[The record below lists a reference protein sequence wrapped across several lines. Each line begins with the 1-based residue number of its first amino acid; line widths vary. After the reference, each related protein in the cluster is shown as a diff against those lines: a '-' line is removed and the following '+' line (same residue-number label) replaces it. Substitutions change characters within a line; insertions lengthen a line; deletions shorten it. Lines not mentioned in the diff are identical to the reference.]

1 MKDDDQRLMFGGA
14 LPASLVVLLVALLFW
29 ALIKRSRFG
38 TALYAVG
45 SNEDAAF
52 SNGISVTRTKFLGYT
67 LAGMFYGAGGVFL
80 SAQTLSG
87 DPLVGSGMLLLIFA
101 ATILGGTRIGG
112 GTWRTGDNG
121 TMCFDPEGNDPEEC
135 YTGGAPGK
143 DGAFEMRGE
152 DGTVQSSVRKVEAQ
166 AMAAPSE

>member
-1 MKDDDQRLMFGGA
+1 M
-14 LPASLVVLLVALLFW
+14 SLKKFVIAATCVALAGCGSSEVEAPEAEAENAEAEEFTLDST
-29 ALIKRSRFG
+29 AMGNIAG
-38 TALYAVG
+38 TYEVKLADG
-45 SNEDAAF
+45 SV
-52 SNGISVTRTKFLGYT
+52 S
-67 LAGMFYGAGGVFL
+67 M
-80 SAQTLSG
+80 QTINSDG
-87 DPLVGSGMLLLIFA
+87 TYVETTPD
-101 ATILGGTRIGG
+101 GTRIGG

-135 YTGGAPGK
+135 YTGGAPGE

>member
-1 MKDDDQRLMFGGA
+1 MKKF
-14 LPASLVVLLVALLFW
+14 LVAASCV
-29 ALIKRSRFG
+29 AL
-38 TALYAVG
+38 AACG
-45 SNEDAAF
+45 SNEAEAPVEPIETADTTLDSTATGNVA
-52 SNGISVTRTKFLGYT
+52 GTYEVKLADGSVT
-67 LAGMFYGAGGVFL
+67 M
-80 SAQTLSG
+80 QTINADG
-87 DPLVGSGMLLLIFA
+87 TYVDTTPD
-101 ATILGGTRIGG
+101 GTRFGG

-135 YTGGAPGK
+135 YTGGAPAE

>member
-1 MKDDDQRLMFGGA
+1 MREFVIA
-14 LPASLVVLLVALLFW
+14 ATCVALAGCGSSEVEAPETEVENAEAQEFTLDST
-29 ALIKRSRFG
+29 AMGNIAG
-38 TALYAVG
+38 TYEVKLADG
-45 SNEDAAF
+45 
-52 SNGISVTRTKFLGYT
+52 SVTL
-67 LAGMFYGAGGVFL
+67 
-80 SAQTLSG
+80 QTINPDG
-87 DPLVGSGMLLLIFA
+87 TYVD
-101 ATILGGTRIGG
+101 ATPDGTRTGG

-135 YTGGAPGK
+135 YTGGAPGE

>member
-1 MKDDDQRLMFGGA
+1 VSMRKFVIAATCFA
-14 LPASLVVLLVALLFW
+14 LAGCGLSEVEAPEAEA
-29 ALIKRSRFG
+29 
-38 TALYAVG
+38 
-45 SNEDAAF
+45 EDAEAQEF
-52 SNGISVTRTKFLGYT
+52 TLDSTAMGNIAGTYEVKFADGSVS
-67 LAGMFYGAGGVFL
+67 M
-80 SAQTLSG
+80 QTINPDG
-87 DPLVGSGMLLLIFA
+87 TYVDTTPD
-101 ATILGGTRIGG
+101 GTRIGG

-135 YTGGAPGK
+135 YTGGAPGE